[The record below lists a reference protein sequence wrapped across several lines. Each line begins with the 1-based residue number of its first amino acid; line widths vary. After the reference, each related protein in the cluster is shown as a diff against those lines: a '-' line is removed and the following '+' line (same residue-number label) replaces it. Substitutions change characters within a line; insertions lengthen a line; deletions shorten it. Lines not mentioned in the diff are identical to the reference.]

1 MDQIKSFQTK
11 KVKSEKAQEKCK
23 TEITKI
29 NSGNEKINNFIPN
42 IKKLYTKYMIN
53 EYGNKKN
60 KIKNM
65 TQFDFIFFDHL
76 FVSQGKRQYSKEPLE
91 LSI

>member
-1 MDQIKSFQTK
+1 
-11 KVKSEKAQEKCK
+11 
-23 TEITKI
+23 
-29 NSGNEKINNFIPN
+29 
-42 IKKLYTKYMIN
+42 MIN